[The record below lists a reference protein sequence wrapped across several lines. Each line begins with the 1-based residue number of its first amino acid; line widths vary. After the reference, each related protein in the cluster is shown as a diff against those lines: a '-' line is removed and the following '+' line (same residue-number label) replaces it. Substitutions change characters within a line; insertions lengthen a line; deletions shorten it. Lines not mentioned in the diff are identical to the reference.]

1 MADGMATLLLTHP
14 DCLLHETPP
23 GHPEQVARLS
33 AVLNALD
40 APGFDALHRAEAPL
54 AEDVHILRAHPES
67 HLRQIRAAVPD
78 SGLRALDADTHISS
92 GSLKAALRAAGANV
106 AAVDAV
112 MAGQAGNAF
121 CATRP
126 PGHHAETATAM
137 GFCLFGNVVIGAR
150 HALDAH
156 GLERVAIVDFDVH
169 HGNGTQDLVWDDPR
183 IFFASTH
190 QSPLYPGTG
199 AAHETGV
206 HGNVLNLP
214 LPPGTDGATFRHV
227 MQDRVLPAVTA
238 HRPQMVFISA
248 GFDAHE
254 LDPLANLR
262 LHEDDFAWATGAICD
277 LADTH
282 ASGRVVSTLEGGY
295 DLDALAASTAAH
307 VRTLMER
314 AP

>member
-1 MADGMATLLLTHP
+1 MPTLLLSHP
-14 DCLLHETPP
+14 DCLLHLTPP

-33 AVLNALD
+33 AVQAALNAPEF
-40 APGFDALHRAEAPL
+40 AALLRAEAPP
-54 AEDVHILRAHPES
+54 AADAQILRAHPEAY
-67 HLRQIRAAVPD
+67 LRQIRAAVPD
-78 SGLRALDADTHISS
+78 DGFRALDADTQLSP
-92 GSLKAALRAAGANV
+92 GSLDAALSAAGANV

-112 MAGQAGNAF
+112 LGGRAGNAF

-199 AAHETGV
+199 GAHETGA

-214 LPPGTDGATFRHV
+214 LPPGTDGAAVRRV
-227 MQDRVLPAVTA
+227 GEARVLPAGAA